1 MYRQNRILS
10 TTWIFEQ
17 MKDSNKNISNVPNN
31 VIKLIANKL
40 DIDLEQYKR
49 TNEMYRQK
57 RILSTR

>member
-1 MYRQNRILS
+1 
-10 TTWIFEQ
+10 